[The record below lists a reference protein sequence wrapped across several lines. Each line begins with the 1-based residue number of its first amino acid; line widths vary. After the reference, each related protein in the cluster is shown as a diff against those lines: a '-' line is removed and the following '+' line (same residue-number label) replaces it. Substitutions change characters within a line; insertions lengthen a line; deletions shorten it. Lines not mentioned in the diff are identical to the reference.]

1 MPEHPTRDR
10 KKPTT
15 SSLIYFPGK
24 RPSQTPQYWKQKHC
38 HTRYPPLRPTPVS
51 PVPRVLCDEKKKN
64 EKLNEK
70 ETPRLLND

>member
-1 MPEHPTRDR
+1 MCATRLS
-10 KKPTT
+10 KHTHTKQKLP
-15 SSLIYFPGK
+15 L